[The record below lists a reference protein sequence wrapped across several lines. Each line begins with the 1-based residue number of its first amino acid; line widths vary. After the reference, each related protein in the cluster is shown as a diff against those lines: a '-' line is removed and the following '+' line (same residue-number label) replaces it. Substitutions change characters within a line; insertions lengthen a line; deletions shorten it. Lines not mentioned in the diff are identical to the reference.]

1 MAEITTTEAGLLDGS
16 LEDVPEVSSKIVRV
30 FLSSTFSGKDEL
42 LTTIHTWHDVSFRL
56 IKTDMLFYNLPC
68 LHVHLPLL

>member
-42 LTTIHTWHDVSFRL
+42 LTTIHT
-56 IKTDMLFYNLPC
+56 
-68 LHVHLPLL
+68 